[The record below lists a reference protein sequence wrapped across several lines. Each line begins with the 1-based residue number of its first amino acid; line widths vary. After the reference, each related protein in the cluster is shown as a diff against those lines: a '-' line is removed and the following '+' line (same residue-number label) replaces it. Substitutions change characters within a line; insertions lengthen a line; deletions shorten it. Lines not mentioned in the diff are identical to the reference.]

1 MLDRLCF
8 AEISLANYAYNFSQI
23 RKLVGAKVKI
33 MAVVKANAYGHGAVP
48 IAKIALD
55 LGARYLG
62 VVCLYEA
69 RELRRANIKTP
80 ILILNYTDPK
90 SVREALKLKLTLTV
104 MDKVVLKTIDIEA
117 RKLSQKA
124 KIHIKADTGMHRGGA
139 MPEEA
144 LKLVKSAENY
154 KNVYLEGIFT
164 HFATSDEK
172 DLSFAEK
179 QLEVF
184 NKLLRPCLPT
194 DRSLKKRPPLIHAA
208 NSAATLRLPSAYFDM
223 VRPGIIMY
231 GLPPSH
237 DFKLPFAP
245 RPVMSLKAVIAQIK
259 RLKTGE
265 TVGYGRTWKAKRETL
280 MALLPIG
287 YADGYSRA
295 LSNCW
300 HVLINGKKASIIG
313 RISMDQTVADIT
325 GIPKVKAGDQAVIMG
340 KQGKEEITATDIAKQ
355 IGTINYEVVAKIAS
369 RVSRI
374 YL

>member
-1 MLDRLCF
+1 MLDRLSF
-8 AEISLANYAYNFSQI
+8 AEISLSNYAYNFSKI
-23 RKLVGAKVKI
+23 RKLIKGRTLNPIV

-48 IAKIALD
+48 IAKKALD

-69 RELRRANIKTP
+69 RELREANIKAP

-104 MDKVVLKTIDIEA
+104 MDEEILRIIDKEA
-117 RKLSQKA
+117 KKLAQKA
-124 KIHIKADTGMHRGGA
+124 KIHIKVDTGMHRGGA
-139 MPEEA
+139 LPEEA
-144 LKLVKSAENY
+144 LKLVKSAEKY
-154 KNVYLEGIFT
+154 KNIYLEGVFT

-179 QLEVF
+179 QLDVF
-184 NKLLRPCLPT
+184 NKLLK
-194 DRSLKKRPPLIHAA
+194 SLREKNITPPLIHAA

-223 VRPGIIMY
+223 VRPGVIMY

-237 DFKLPFAP
+237 DFKLPFTP

-259 RLKTGE
+259 RLKAGE

-295 LSNCW
+295 LGNCW
-300 HVLINGKKASIIG
+300 HVLINGKKAPIIG

-325 GIPKVKAGDQAVIMG
+325 DIPKVKVGDEAVIIG
-340 KQGKEEITATDIAKQ
+340 KQGKEEITADDIARQ
-355 IGTINYEVVAKIAS
+355 TGTINYEVVAKIAS
-369 RVSRI
+369 RVSRV
-374 YL
+374 YLE